1 METIA
6 ETFFSLPLM
15 NKLIVVGIII
25 VVFFIATKLFKSVL
39 KAIFL
44 LAVGLGLL
52 MTYYFIKG

>member
-15 NKLIVVGIII
+15 NKLIVVAVIIAI
-25 VVFFIATKLFKSVL
+25 FFVATKLFKSVL

-52 MTYYFIKG
+52 MTYYFVTG